1 MLSRCGYGIEPPSRK
16 FPRSPAEAV
25 YAVSI
30 ARHVGRLD
38 AGKLTR
44 KHCFSVSDV
53 SSHKMEEFMNLVQ
66 SLLVGIGVALMLS
79 SSAEAADLKVGDKA
93 PEFEMKGSDGKTYKL
108 SQFKDK
114 QAVVVAWYPKAFTG
128 G

>member
-1 MLSRCGYGIEPPSRK
+1 MVSSHPPGNFPGRQRK
-16 FPRSPAEAV
+16 QFMPC
-25 YAVSI
+25 SI
-30 ARHVGRLD
+30 ARYVGRLD
-38 AGKLTR
+38 AGKSTR
-44 KHCFSVSDV
+44 KHCVSVSSV
-53 SSHKMEEFMNLVQ
+53 SAHKMEEFMNLVQ